1 MKFRGG
7 PLSFN
12 GGSSIPPEV
21 DISGTPRQVRTEKIA
36 APRSRNESTWNQ
48 FTAQIHTTPVVS
60 ANNRNQG

>member
-21 DISGTPRQVRTEKIA
+21 DISSTPRQVRTEKIA

-48 FTAQIHTTPVVS
+48 FTAQIHTNPVVS